1 MTSRTTKK
9 STAKKRTSAVRKAQ
23 TSKRATP
30 AKRQAVA
37 KNGGGSA
44 PLLMVNGLSTYFD
57 ITGGFLSR
65 TLARVHAVEDI
76 SFEVGRGETLA
87 LVGESGCGKSTT
99 GRTLIGLEKPVAGSI
114 KYENQELVG
123 LKNEALKPMRRTMQ
137 MIFQDPYSSL
147 NPRMTAGASIGEPM
161 RVHGVVPKADV
172 PECVVELLKKVGLG
186 AEHYD
191 RYPHEFSGG
200 QRQRLCI
207 ARALGVQPRMI
218 VADEAVSALDVT
230 IQAQVI
236 NLMMDLQSELGLSY
250 LFISHDMAVVERI
263 SHRVAVMYLGR
274 IVEIGPRR
282 AVFESPQH
290 SYTRKLLAAV
300 PIADPSV
307 RRKKR
312 KLMAD
317 EIPSAA
323 RPLGYVPKKLEFRQV
338 AKDHLVAIED

>member
-1 MTSRTTKK
+1 MTSRTTKQTAGKTKTAAARK
-9 STAKKRTSAVRKAQ
+9 STAAQKSA
-23 TSKRATP
+23 P
-30 AKRQAVA
+30 GKRQSAS
-37 KNGGGSA
+37 KNGSA
-44 PLLMVNGLSTYFD
+44 GPPLLEVNGLSTYFD

-65 TLARVHAVEDI
+65 TLARVHAVEDV
-76 SFEVGRGETLA
+76 SFELGRGETLA

-123 LKNEALKPMRRTMQ
+123 LSNEALKPMRRTMQ

-147 NPRMTAGASIGEPM
+147 NPRMTSGASIGEPM
-161 RVHGVVPKADV
+161 RVHGIIPKADV
-172 PECVVELLKKVGLG
+172 PDRVVELLRKVGLG

-207 ARALGVQPRMI
+207 ARALGVQPQMI
-218 VADEAVSALDVT
+218 IADEAVSALDVT

-282 AVFESPQH
+282 AVFEDPQH
-290 SYTRKLLAAV
+290 SYTRKLLSAV

-312 KLMAD
+312 ELMND

-323 RPLGYVPKKLEFRQV
+323 RPLGYAPERLEFRSV
-338 AKDHLVAIED
+338 TKDHLVAVEH